1 MNKQKNNAIRSA
13 ETVAALRAA
22 TAKEE
27 DILIQCEDYLA
38 KFFIGFKYRLITSIK
53 PQWLLQKIIEAMS
66 PGSYCFAIIRTKFF
80 DEILLKEISGDIEQ
94 VVILGAGYD
103 TRGIRFKIHL
113 KKIKVF
119 EVDFPGTQRNKRKK
133 LVHLP
138 EEIPSNIHFI
148 PLDFNERPFHEAL
161 MEAGFSKNKRTLF
174 LWEGVSYYLPEKV
187 VVQVLSF
194 ISQCAIGSSI
204 VFDYATKDF
213 VNGDHS
219 THGGKEIAKW
229 LKKIKE
235 PFLFGLNADEISSFL
250 SKINLSVITDCGPEE
265 QENMYLRNRKG
276 KIIGQTLG
284 HVRMV
289 HARISYK

>member
-1 MNKQKNNAIRSA
+1 MNKQKSNAIRSA

-38 KFFIGFKYRLITSIK
+38 KFFIGYKYRLITSIR

-103 TRGIRFKIHL
+103 TRGIRFKMHL
-113 KKIKVF
+113 KKLKVF
-119 EVDFPGTQRNKRKK
+119 EIDFPGTQRHKRKK

-148 PLDFNERPFHEAL
+148 PLDFNEQPFYEAL
-161 MEAGFSKNKRTLF
+161 TEAGFSKNKRTLF
-174 LWEGVSYYLPEKV
+174 LWEGVSYYLPEKIV
-187 VVQVLSF
+187 IQVLGF
-194 ISQCAIGSSI
+194 ISQCATGSSI
-204 VFDYATKDF
+204 VFDYATKNF

-229 LKKIKE
+229 LAKIKE
-235 PFLFGLNADEISSFL
+235 PFLFGLNAEEISPFL
-250 SKINLSVITDCGPEE
+250 SKVNLSVETDCGPKE
-265 QENMYLRNRKG
+265 QENMYLRNRDG

-284 HVRMV
+284 HIRMV
-289 HARISYK
+289 HARVSK